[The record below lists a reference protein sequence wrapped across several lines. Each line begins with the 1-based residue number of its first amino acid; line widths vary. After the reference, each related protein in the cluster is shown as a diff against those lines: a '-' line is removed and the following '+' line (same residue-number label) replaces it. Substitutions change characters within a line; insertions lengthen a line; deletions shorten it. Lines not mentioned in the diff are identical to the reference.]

1 MARLL
6 HLELLAASSPAEA
19 HTIKERV
26 MAKVIEFYVP
36 KNFWNAFV
44 RAGQPQPGTVIE
56 FSSQGKK
63 SLPTRP
69 AGGVLGW
76 LLAATE
82 SNHTVGS
89 ESSSHPE
96 VA

>member
-6 HLELLAASSPAEA
+6 HLELLAASPAIE
-19 HTIKERV
+19 ERV

-44 RAGQPQPGTVIE
+44 CAGQPQPGKVIE

-76 LLAATE
+76 LLEATE

>member
-6 HLELLAASSPAEA
+6 HLELLAASPAVE
-19 HTIKERV
+19 ERV
-26 MAKVIEFYVP
+26 MVIEFYVP
-36 KNFWNAFV
+36 KNFWNA
-44 RAGQPQPGTVIE
+44 VIE

-76 LLAATE
+76 LLAARE
-82 SNHTVGS
+82 SNNTVGS